1 MKRILHIIP
10 TLTSGGAERQLA
22 NIICS
27 TTKNEFS
34 HCVCTFKDSEFFAPV
49 IHEAGYQVY
58 QLDAFGKHPWFS
70 ATTKINSII
79 RNYKPDVITT
89 WLFDASIVG
98 RLNSLLR
105 PSIPLVCTLH
115 LTDYE
120 PETIRAGNWS
130 PTKVEGLRL
139 IDKLTTKLTNPHF
152 SACSNTVKKSYSKKL
167 SIPNS
172 RIKVIYNG
180 VEPELL
186 KCEEQAPRH
195 LRQETEIPAD
205 GFIFISVG
213 RLAPQKNYS
222 FLLKSFTQVLA
233 TIPQSYLV
241 IVGTGPSEQELKDL
255 AVSLNIDHRVR
266 FLGKRKDVG
275 ACLEM
280 ADVFV
285 MPSLFEGHPLALVE
299 AMFKKLPSVA
309 SNIEV
314 LREVL
319 TDNENGLLFNPND
332 ADALAAAMIKLYRQP
347 ELRERL
353 GRQAAEDAERRFHIR
368 IIASE
373 WEEYYRNVISQNN
386 SK

>member
-1 MKRILHIIP
+1 M
-10 TLTSGGAERQLA
+10 
-22 NIICS
+22 
-27 TTKNEFS
+27 
-34 HCVCTFKDSEFFAPV
+34 
-49 IHEAGYQVY
+49 
-58 QLDAFGKHPWFS
+58 
-70 ATTKINSII
+70 
-79 RNYKPDVITT
+79 
-89 WLFDASIVG
+89 
-98 RLNSLLR
+98 
-105 PSIPLVCTLH
+105 
-115 LTDYE
+115 TDYE

-152 SACSNTVKKSYSKKL
+152 TACSNTVKKSYQKKL
-167 SIPNS
+167 SIPDS

-186 KCEEQAPRH
+186 KCDEQAPRH
-195 LRQETEIPAD
+195 LRQEIEIPAD
-205 GFIFISVG
+205 GFVFISVG

-222 FLLKSFTQVLA
+222 FLLKAFAQVVA
-233 TIPQSYLV
+233 AIPHSYLV

-255 AVSLNIDHRVR
+255 AGSLGIDHRVR

-299 AMFKKLPSVA
+299 AMFKRLPSVA

-319 TDNENGLLFNPND
+319 TDNENGLLFNPNE
-332 ADALAAAMIKLYRQP
+332 ADDLATAMIKLYCQP

-353 GRQAAEDAERRFHIR
+353 GRQAFEDAERRFHIR
-368 IIASE
+368 RIAAE
-373 WEEYYRNVISQNN
+373 WEDYYRDVISENE
-386 SK
+386 SV